1 MRGEYEDE
9 DPLRIKEWFKR
20 SYSVPVTIVLFFLL
34 FLYPAWLYVIDW
46 FQYIIVNGLS
56 SADLSFIKA
65 LSFILVL
72 MSANISYMVLSK
84 NVSLSRT
91 IEKQD
96 IELQINDNKFR
107 KFIDDIPNVAI
118 QGFDIH
124 LIVHYWNSASEKM
137 YGYSK
142 EEAIG
147 QKMTDLVVTTD
158 NGKELSEMIN
168 SAIADPKFERF
179 NETTFVT
186 KSKRS
191 IPVLSSY
198 SNVLLPGT
206 QLSIFSMEIDLTE
219 RKMME
224 EDLIISKDMAEA
236 SNIAKSK
243 FLANVSHELRTP
255 LNSIIGFSDLLAN
268 GYTGHLDEK
277 QVKYAENISASG
289 KHLLSLINDIL
300 DISKAEAGKMELH
313 YEKVNLRLLLLEI
326 SEFMRVS
333 ASRKG
338 ITISTMIEPDVGIV
352 EVDTG
357 KLKQIL
363 YNLVGNAIKFSN
375 ENGVI
380 TIKALID
387 KGFLEIEVEDSGIGI
402 KEEDMDKLFKPFS
415 QINSFSQKQHSGTGL
430 GLSLVKK
437 LVELHGGKTWVRS
450 EYGKF
455 SIFGFSIPH
464 SKIENACQ

>member
-1 MRGEYEDE
+1 MRGEYGDE

-46 FQYIIVNGLS
+46 FQYIMVNGLS

-96 IELQINDNKFR
+96 IELQLNDKKFR

-147 QKMTDLVVTTD
+147 QKITDLIVPID
-158 NGKELSEMIN
+158 NGKELFEMIN
-168 SAIADPKFERF
+168 SAMTDPKFERF

-224 EDLIISKDMAEA
+224 EGLIISKDMAEA

-268 GYTGHLDEK
+268 GYTGHLGEK
-277 QVKYAENISASG
+277 QGKYAENISASG

-300 DISKAEAGKMELH
+300 DLSKAEAGKMELH

-326 SEFMRVS
+326 TEFMCVS

-363 YNLVGNAIKFSN
+363 YNLVGNAIKFSK
-375 ENGVI
+375 EGGVI
-380 TIKALID
+380 TIKARVD
-387 KGFLEIEVEDSGIGI
+387 RGSLEIEVEDSGIGI
-402 KEEDMDKLFKPFS
+402 KEEDMVKLFKPFS
-415 QINSFSQKQHSGTGL
+415 QISSFSQKQHSGTGL

-455 SIFGFSIPH
+455 SIFGFSIP
-464 SKIENACQ
+464 IERIK

>member
-1 MRGEYEDE
+1 
-9 DPLRIKEWFKR
+9 
-20 SYSVPVTIVLFFLL
+20 
-34 FLYPAWLYVIDW
+34 
-46 FQYIIVNGLS
+46 
-56 SADLSFIKA
+56 
-65 LSFILVL
+65 
-72 MSANISYMVLSK
+72 
-84 NVSLSRT
+84 
-91 IEKQD
+91 
-96 IELQINDNKFR
+96 
-107 KFIDDIPNVAI
+107 
-118 QGFDIH
+118 
-124 LIVHYWNSASEKM
+124 M

-147 QKMTDLVVTTD
+147 QKMTDLVVPTD
-158 NGKELSEMIN
+158 NGKELSEIIN
-168 SAIADPKFERF
+168 SAMTDPKFERF

-186 KSKRS
+186 KSKRG

-224 EDLIISKDMAEA
+224 EGLIISKDMAEA

-255 LNSIIGFSDLLAN
+255 LNSIIGFSDLLAS

-352 EVDTG
+352 EVDTS

-375 ENGVI
+375 EGGVI
-380 TIKALID
+380 TIKGRVDL
-387 KGFLEIEVEDSGIGI
+387 GSLEIEVEDSGIGI

-415 QINSFSQKQHSGTGL
+415 QISSFSQKQH
-430 GLSLVKK
+430 
-437 LVELHGGKTWVRS
+437 
-450 EYGKF
+450 
-455 SIFGFSIPH
+455 
-464 SKIENACQ
+464 

>member
-455 SIFGFSIPH
+455 SIFGFSIPIVRI
-464 SKIENACQ
+464 K